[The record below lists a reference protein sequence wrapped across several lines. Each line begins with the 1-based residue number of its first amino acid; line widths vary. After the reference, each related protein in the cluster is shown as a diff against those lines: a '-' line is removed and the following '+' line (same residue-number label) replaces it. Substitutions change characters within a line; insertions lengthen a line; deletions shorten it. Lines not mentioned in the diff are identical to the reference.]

1 MGKVSSNC
9 HVLKKRMNLCFT
21 VPITRI
27 GPDHTR
33 SVPRSLSSVI
43 HVCFN
48 LQLYR
53 YHAPSCLLYKLHDWT
68 CIEHYIFAMSSY
80 CSDIF
85 QCPLVPALVCRW
97 HHPMPTP
104 TIYVAV
110 DSAKWSNDSHIMSF
124 RFGDEIR
131 SLIWCSS
138 HFNMTDYWFTSSCS
152 HVLIF
157 QINYCINLHEKH
169 QLLFCILLA
178 LVDMSVVRQFHH
190 MNELT
195 NFCLQARC

>member
-1 MGKVSSNC
+1 MQKVSSNC
-9 HVLKKRMNLCFT
+9 HVLKKSINLCFT

-27 GPDHTR
+27 GPDHKR
-33 SVPRSLSSVI
+33 SVPQSLSNVI

-53 YHAPSCLLYKLHDWT
+53 YHTPSYLLYKLHDWT

-85 QCPLVPALVCRW
+85 QCPLLPALVCQW

-110 DSAKWSNDSHIMSF
+110 DSAKWSNDSFIMSF
-124 RFGDEIR
+124 RFGDKIR
-131 SLIWCSS
+131 RVLYDVLVILIWQRLLI
-138 HFNMTDYWFTSSCS
+138 TSSCS

-157 QINYCINLHEKH
+157 HINICISIHERH
-169 QLLFCILLA
+169 QLLFLHTIGL
-178 LVDMSVVRQFHH
+178 STIW
-190 MNELT
+190 MNWLT
-195 NFCLQARC
+195 FVYKQDARFI